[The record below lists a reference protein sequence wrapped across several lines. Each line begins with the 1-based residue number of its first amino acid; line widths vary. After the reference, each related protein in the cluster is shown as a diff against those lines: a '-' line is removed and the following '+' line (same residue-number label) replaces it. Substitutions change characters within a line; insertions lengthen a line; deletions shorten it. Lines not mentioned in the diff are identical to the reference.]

1 MEELLK
7 KQQKIR
13 FSGAGA
19 SHQNG
24 AAERSIKTVVTM
36 ASTMLM
42 QADLRCPEDTL
53 STDLWRMEMAYT
65 VWVYNRTPDM
75 QSGLS
80 AIEIWSRSRFEP
92 VSETLSNC
100 HVCGCPTYVLET
112 NLQKPGMKI
121 PKWAPRSRRGV
132 NMGLSKIHSTKFG
145 LVLNLLTGSI
155 SPQFYVV
162 FDDMFS
168 TLMSSTAADP

>member
-24 AAERSIKTVVTM
+24 AAERAIKTVVTM
-36 ASTMLM
+36 ARSMLM
-42 QADLRCPEDTL
+42 HSALRYPEETF
-53 STDLWRMEMAYT
+53 STDLWPTEMDYA

-100 HVCGCPTYVLET
+100 HVWGCPTYVLEPK
-112 NLQKPGMKI
+112 LQKPGVKI
-121 PKWAPRSRRGV
+121 SKCPPRSRRGF
-132 NMGLSKIHSTKFG
+132 NMGFSKMH
-145 LVLNLLTGSI
+145 
-155 SPQFYVV
+155 
-162 FDDMFS
+162 
-168 TLMSSTAADP
+168 